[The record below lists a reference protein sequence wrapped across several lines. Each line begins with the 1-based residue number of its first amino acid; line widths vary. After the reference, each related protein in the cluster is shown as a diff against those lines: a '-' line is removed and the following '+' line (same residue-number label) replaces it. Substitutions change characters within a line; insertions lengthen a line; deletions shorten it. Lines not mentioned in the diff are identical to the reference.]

1 MSKKKTRQQNVII
14 YARALGVAGKHA
26 GSKPVSRLTT
36 GIRSV
41 IERHKAMQRLWELRN
56 KNRPVAPAT
65 LTKDH
70 QIEEAQ
76 AEVVQ
81 TPVEEVVETTENNVV
96 EIAESAENSDK

>member
-1 MSKKKTRQQNVII
+1 MKKKTRQQNVII
-14 YARALGVAGKHA
+14 YARALNVAGKHA
-26 GSKPVSRLTT
+26 GSKPVSRLTA

-41 IERHKAMQRLWELRN
+41 IERYKAQQRLLERLR

-81 TPVEEVVETTENNVV
+81 TPVEEVVQTPENNAVETTDSV
-96 EIAESAENSDK
+96 ENSDK